1 MSTHERYHDAS
12 AISCTEIKTVR
23 CAQAIFKPGCHPVNV
38 SRDYQQKPDKIVQNE
53 FSHSSL
59 AAVSAFGCISDHDA
73 PSATG
78 GRESAAPAG
87 RNGVGSD
94 KENDMQNIEQ
104 ILGSSGMDLGQ
115 LGARFGLTPEQT
127 RSALGS
133 LMPAVL
139 GGFYK
144 QADNAPGGVANAAG
158 MAEPHT
164 SAGNDILGQIFGSKD
179 VSRQVADHA
188 ADQSGISSA
197 VLKAMLPI
205 VAAMVARYL
214 ATNGGTGAGGGLG
227 GILASVLGG
236 GTASAGGIAGG
247 LGGMFG
253 GSGNPLDA
261 ILNGLRR

>member
-1 MSTHERYHDAS
+1 
-12 AISCTEIKTVR
+12 
-23 CAQAIFKPGCHPVNV
+23 
-38 SRDYQQKPDKIVQNE
+38 
-53 FSHSSL
+53 
-59 AAVSAFGCISDHDA
+59 
-73 PSATG
+73 
-78 GRESAAPAG
+78 
-87 RNGVGSD
+87 
-94 KENDMQNIEQ
+94 MQNIDQ

-139 GGFYK
+139 GGFHK
-144 QADNAPGGVANAAG
+144 QADNEPDGVANAAG
-158 MAEPHT
+158 LAEPNAA
-164 SAGNDILGQIFGSKD
+164 AGNDILGQIFGTKD

-188 ADQSGISSA
+188 ADQSGVSSA

-236 GTASAGGIAGG
+236 DKPDRGGTAGG